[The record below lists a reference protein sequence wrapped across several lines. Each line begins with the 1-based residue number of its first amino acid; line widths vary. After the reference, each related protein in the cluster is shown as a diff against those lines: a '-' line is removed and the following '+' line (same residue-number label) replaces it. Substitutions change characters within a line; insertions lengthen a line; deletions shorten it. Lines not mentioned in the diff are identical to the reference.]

1 MMSVVT
7 IDVAIIGAGPAGCAA
22 AITLAR
28 RGLDVT
34 VFDKAAFPRDKFCGD
49 GLTVGALRRLEDL
62 GLDPADVPSWH
73 PVTDVWVRSPGG
85 RDVRFPLPHGP
96 GLFAVVARRREL
108 DAALVALARR
118 SGVTVCEGH
127 RLVGAEQ
134 RGDRVALEIER
145 SDGDRSAVEARFVI
159 GADGMWSPLRR
170 RLGLD
175 TPGYRGEWHTFRQ
188 YVRNVSPAAA
198 RDLWV
203 LFERDLL
210 PGYFWSFPVG
220 DGDANI
226 GFGIVRGGEVTPHD
240 MKARWPDLLARPAIR
255 DLLGPDAEPEA
266 PHRAWPIPTRIDD
279 VVLADGRVLFVGDAA
294 AAADPMTGEGIGQ
307 ALATGTWAAEA
318 IAAAEVTDPLG
329 VARRYETTVRREMV
343 ADHRFARLLGRAL
356 GSDLGASTAIA
367 LGGLTPWTRR
377 NFARWLFEDYPRAT
391 VLTPRRWSRHVLVGR
406 GAYVQPPTPRSGDDP
421 RVQEPSGHHR
431 FGWDSGGDLRSP
443 PCAPD

>member
-1 MMSVVT
+1 MT

-34 VFDKAAFPRDKFCGD
+34 VVDKATFPRDKFCGD
-49 GLTVGALRRLEDL
+49 GLTVGALRLLEGL
-62 GLDPADVPSWH
+62 GLDPAGVPSWH

-85 RDVRFPLPHGP
+85 RDVRFPLPQGP
-96 GLFAVVARRREL
+96 GRFAVVARRREL
-108 DAALVALARR
+108 DAALVDLTRQAGA
-118 SGVTVCEGH
+118 TVCEGH
-127 RLVGAEQ
+127 KLVGATP
-134 RGDRVALEIER
+134 RVDAVSLELEAEG
-145 SDGDRSAVEARFVI
+145 SGSAGSSPTIDARFVI

-175 TPGYRGEWHTFRQ
+175 TPGYRGEWHAFRQ
-188 YVRNVSPAAA
+188 YVHGVAPAAA

-226 GFGIVRGGEVTPHD
+226 GFGIVRGGKVTPHD
-240 MKARWPDLLARPAIR
+240 MKELWIDLLARPHIR
-255 DLLGPDAEPEA
+255 ELLGPDAQPEA

-318 IAAAEVTDPLG
+318 ILSAGPGSDPLQ
-329 VARRYETTVRREMV
+329 VTERYESTVRRDMI
-343 ADHRFARLLGRAL
+343 ADHRFARLLGDVL
-356 GSDLGASTAIA
+356 GSPTGASAAIA
-367 LGGLTPWTRR
+367 IGGLTPWTRR

-391 VLTPRRWSRHVLVGR
+391 VLTPRRWSRSVFASD
-406 GAYVQPPTPRSGDDP
+406 GAYV
-421 RVQEPSGHHR
+421 GH
-431 FGWDSGGDLRSP
+431 
-443 PCAPD
+443 

>member
-1 MMSVVT
+1 MT
-7 IDVAIIGAGPAGCAA
+7 IDVGIIGAGPAGCAA

-34 VFDKAAFPRDKFCGD
+34 VFDKATFPRDKFCGD
-49 GLTVGALRRLEDL
+49 GLTVGALRLLEDL
-62 GLDPADVPSWH
+62 GLDPVDVPSWH

-85 RDVRFPLPHGP
+85 RDVRFPLPLGP

-108 DAALVALARR
+108 DAALVALARQA
-118 SGVTVCEGH
+118 GVTVCEGH
-127 RLVGAEQ
+127 RLVGAQQGPHSVSLELEPGGAADGGSAIGSAVGSAIAGLNTGRSSGDGAAV
-134 RGDRVALEIER
+134 RGLHTGR
-145 SDGDRSAVEARFVI
+145 STVEARFVI

-170 RLGLD
+170 LLGLD
-175 TPGYRGEWHTFRQ
+175 SPGYRGEWHAFRQ

-226 GFGIVRGGEVTPHD
+226 GFGIVRGGRITPHD
-240 MKARWPDLLARPAIR
+240 MKARWPDLLARPHVRA
-255 DLLGPDAEPEA
+255 LLGPDAEPEA

-307 ALATGTWAAEA
+307 ALATGRWAAEA
-318 IAAAEVTDPLG
+318 IVGSGVDDPLG
-329 VARRYETTVRREMV
+329 VARRYESTVRREMV
-343 ADHRFARLLGRAL
+343 ADHRFARLLGHAL
-356 GSDLGASTAIA
+356 GSERGASAAIA

-406 GAYVQPPTPRSGDDP
+406 GAYLDR
-421 RVQEPSGHHR
+421 
-431 FGWDSGGDLRSP
+431 
-443 PCAPD
+443 